1 MKLNKDLFKRASHYT
16 AMLTAIAGS
25 VMSTAAVADI
35 SPTTLNAILIGGL
48 AVTVIC
54 QLITFKAGE
63 S

>member
-1 MKLNKDLFKRASHYT
+1 MKLNDDLFKRASHYT

-35 SPTTLNAILIGGL
+35 SPTTLNIILMGGL
-48 AVTVIC
+48 TVTVLC
-54 QLITFKAGE
+54 QLVTFKAGQ